1 MLIKQFSP
9 SSIDKWIKSDQ
20 VLETDKL
27 ITEILVLIDGQTKQ
41 LDTSTDYVMDIFV
54 KEPIQDSITVV
65 KNKLLMI
72 DSKQIGNEL
81 KVNFKNYQQRVNE
94 YSETS
99 N

>member
-1 MLIKQFSP
+1 ML
-9 SSIDKWIKSDQ
+9 
-20 VLETDKL
+20 
-27 ITEILVLIDGQTKQ
+27 LIDGQTKQ

-72 DSKQIGNEL
+72 DCKQIGNEF

-94 YSETS
+94 FSETS
-99 N
+99 NELRIMFRLEPQECEKLKDIVSKWT